1 MRDPKY
7 IEIIRQIGTQMD
19 KLYMKK
25 YAFVRLRSKSDG
37 IPMKKKLSDRKLLH
51 EEDNVSCNSMS

>member
-1 MRDPKY
+1 
-7 IEIIRQIGTQMD
+7 MD

-37 IPMKKKLSDRKLLH
+37 IPIKKKLSDRKLLH